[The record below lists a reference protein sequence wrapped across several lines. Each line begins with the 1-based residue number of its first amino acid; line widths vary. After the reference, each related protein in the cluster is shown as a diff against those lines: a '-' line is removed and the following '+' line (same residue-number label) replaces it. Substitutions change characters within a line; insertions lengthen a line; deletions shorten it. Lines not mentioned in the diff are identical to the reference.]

1 MKHKAHIKY
10 DEKGNITYVS
20 SDMDWTYRRGLVS
33 KGLGEA
39 IKRYY
44 DEKKE
49 K

>member
-1 MKHKAHIKY
+1 MIHIKY

-33 KGLGEA
+33 KGLGEQ
-39 IKRYY
+39 IKKYL

-49 K
+49 NK